1 MPAMQCSLCSPR
13 QGCFFLSTDL
23 EIHQQFP
30 LRSLFPSCVLL
41 HVYATPSSRSSKLSF
56 YTEASTFFV
65 LLLLLLCIAVVL
77 LCAYPTIGRGLD
89 LATVKAFYSPS
100 PPSSCSYFGVGG
112 GLVENMHK
120 KCRLARARCESSWGG
135 RRHAAAHKCDSI
147 I

>member
-112 GLVENMHK
+112 GV
-120 KCRLARARCESSWGG
+120 SWKTCTKS
-135 RRHAAAHKCDSI
+135 AALRERGVNRVGEEEGMQQHTSVTP
-147 I
+147 